1 MNNRFDNGVGKGVKY
16 YQAQLKKKKA
26 NRGRSVMF
34 ELNDEPG
41 TSMPDDCGSPVS
53 PKKNTLSPKKEL
65 DKRY

>member
-1 MNNRFDNGVGKGVKY
+1 
-16 YQAQLKKKKA
+16 
-26 NRGRSVMF
+26 MF

-53 PKKNTLSPKKEL
+53 PKKTLSPKKEL